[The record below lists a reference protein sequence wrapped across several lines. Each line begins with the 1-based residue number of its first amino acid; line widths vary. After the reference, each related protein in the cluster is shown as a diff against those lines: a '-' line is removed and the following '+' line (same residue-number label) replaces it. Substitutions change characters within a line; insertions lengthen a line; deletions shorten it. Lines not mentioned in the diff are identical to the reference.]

1 MPKMICK
8 RCGMPDDNLEVDE
21 EGEAWHTQPYECVV
35 LLRSELKAW
44 DSRIL
49 HLIQE
54 RDNYRRIAEQRWAM
68 RREFEE
74 ILGLEDRGTYDEVLF
89 NQGLDTLRRW
99 KAIAERAASTG
110 TYAGN
115 MERMG
120 DT

>member
-35 LLRSELKAW
+35 VLRSELKAR

-54 RDNYRRIAEQRWAM
+54 RDNYRRIAAQRFAL
-68 RREFEE
+68 RSELGEL
-74 ILGLEDRGTYDEVLF
+74 LGLTVSETYDDAVFKKSIE
-89 NQGLDTLRRW
+89 TLERW
-99 KAIAERAASTG
+99 KMIAEHAASTG
-110 TYAGN
+110 
-115 MERMG
+115 ER
-120 DT
+120 